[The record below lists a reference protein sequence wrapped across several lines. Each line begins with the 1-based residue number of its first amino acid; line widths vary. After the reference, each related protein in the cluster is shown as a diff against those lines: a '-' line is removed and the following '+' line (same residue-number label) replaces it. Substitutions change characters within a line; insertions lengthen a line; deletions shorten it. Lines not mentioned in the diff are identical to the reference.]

1 MNGTIFPLV
10 PGRFI
15 GPKAT
20 SPIIDALLDSG
31 SDFILILIALAE
43 ALGLS
48 MRELPKP
55 IGTAGGKRKGLETHC
70 DFEFVRG
77 GWVERYP
84 KLKIN
89 VIDNRDA
96 PVLIGRDP
104 IFKDF
109 KVIFEKSL
117 ENITLQKSEGLTIDR

>member
-1 MNGTIFPLV
+1 MV
-10 PGRFI
+10 PVRFI
-15 GPKAT
+15 GPKGP

-31 SDFILILIALAE
+31 SDFILIPIALAE

-55 IGTAGGKRKGLETHC
+55 IGTAGGERKGLEARC
-70 DFEFVRG
+70 DFELGRG
-77 GWVERYP
+77 GRVEKYP
-84 KLKIN
+84 NLKIN

-109 KVIFEKSL
+109 KVIFEESL
-117 ENITLQKSEGLTIDR
+117 ENITLQQVKD